1 MKTRLAFAA
10 AALLASLGAAQA
22 LPVAPVQQGFD
33 ASDVTLIAQGC
44 GAGWYRNAYGQCRPM
59 RRGGGAVV
67 VSPGVAVVRR
77 ASRWWRRVSW
87 SRRACAP
94 ARPACGATATAAA
107 CISSNGRAGR
117 AGHDRPAA

>member
-67 VSPGVAVVRR
+67 VSPGVAVV
-77 ASRWWRRVSW
+77 
-87 SRRACAP
+87 AP
-94 ARPACGATATAAA
+94 GVA
-107 CISSNGRAGR
+107 
-117 AGHDRPAA
+117 

>member
-67 VSPGVAVVRR
+67 VSPGVAVVAPGVAVVAPGVVVAPRVR
-77 ASRWWRRVSW
+77 SCPPGMWRNRY
-87 SRRACAP
+87 
-94 ARPACGATATAAA
+94 
-107 CISSNGRAGR
+107 GRCVY
-117 AGHDRPAA
+117 